1 MNSVIERVAD
11 ERKRQDKKWGVQNH
25 DPDRWIVILTEEV
38 GESAKESY
46 ELNSLEGRR
55 EMSRSARLHRLET
68 ELIQTAA
75 VAVAAVE
82 SIERNLE

>member
-1 MNSVIERVAD
+1 MNSVIKRVAE

-46 ELNSLEGRR
+46 ELNSLEGRL
-55 EMSRSARLHRLET
+55 EMSRSARLHRLKT